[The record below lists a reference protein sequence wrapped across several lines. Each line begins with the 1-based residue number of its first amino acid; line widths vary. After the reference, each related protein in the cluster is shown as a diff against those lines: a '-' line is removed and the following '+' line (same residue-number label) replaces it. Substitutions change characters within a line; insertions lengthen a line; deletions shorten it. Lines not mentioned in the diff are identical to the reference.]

1 MYKSEVALHKSRAPA
16 TTTSSFRHWWQHG
29 DRLYQALLV
38 VAALVVLTLVIGI
51 GFELWQNSALS
62 RQKFG
67 LQFLWTTNWDPAIT
81 KTFGALPFIM
91 GTLVTSVVALVVA
104 IPLGIGSAIFLAE
117 LAPDWLSQPLGF
129 LAELL
134 AAVPSVVYGLW
145 GLFTFIPLF
154 VRPISNGLENSLGFL
169 PLFAGPVYGPS
180 RLAASLV
187 LAIMVFPTITAVSR
201 DVLRAIPNNQREAAL
216 ALGATRWEMIYQV
229 LLPYGTSGFLG
240 AIILGLGRALGET
253 IAVALVVGNQPAI
266 HSSLLQP
273 GYTIPALIANTFR
286 EATNPLERSSLLAL
300 AMLLVAI
307 AFVLA
312 ALSRLIV
319 RRSQRVLGSGPIE
332 TVEEAAEGPAL
343 ESA

>member
-1 MYKSEVALHKSRAPA
+1 MRTMYRTEVAYRKTRSPS
-16 TTTSSFRHWWQHG
+16 TTVSPLRRWWQHG
-29 DRLYQALLV
+29 DRLYQVLLV
-38 VAALVVLTLVIGI
+38 VAVVVVMALVVGI
-51 GFELWQNSALS
+51 GYELWQNSALS
-62 RQKFG
+62 RHQFG

-91 GTLVTSVVALVVA
+91 GTLVTSVVAMIVA
-104 IPLGIGSAIFLAE
+104 IPLGVGAAVFLAE
-117 LAPDWLSQPLGF
+117 LAPDWLARPLGF

-154 VRPISNGLENSLGFL
+154 VRPIAQGLAGGLGFV

-253 IAVALVVGNQPAI
+253 IAVTMVIGNNLDLTA
-266 HSSLLQP
+266 SLLHP
-273 GYTIPALIANTFR
+273 GYTMASVIANEFTEATFDLYLNALIEIGLILFVMTLIINLIARFLIWRVTTST
-286 EATNPLERSSLLAL
+286 APERRA
-300 AMLLVAI
+300 
-307 AFVLA
+307 
-312 ALSRLIV
+312 
-319 RRSQRVLGSGPIE
+319 
-332 TVEEAAEGPAL
+332 
-343 ESA
+343 